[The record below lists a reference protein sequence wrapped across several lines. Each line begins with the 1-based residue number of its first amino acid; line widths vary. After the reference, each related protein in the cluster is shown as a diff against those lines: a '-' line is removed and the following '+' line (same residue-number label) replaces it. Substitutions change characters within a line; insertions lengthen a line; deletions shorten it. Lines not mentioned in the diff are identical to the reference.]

1 MSPLKKLCISRIILT
16 KEDLTEVEEVGAKRK
31 AELLRKT
38 GLGRVAK
45 ENSLAAHFY
54 SESL

>member
-16 KEDLTEVEEVGAKRK
+16 KENLTEVEEVAAKRK

-54 SESL
+54 AESL

>member
-1 MSPLKKLCISRIILT
+1 
-16 KEDLTEVEEVGAKRK
+16 LTEVEEVAAKRK

-38 GLGRVAK
+38 CLGRVAK

>member
-1 MSPLKKLCISRIILT
+1 MPPLKSYALVASFLT
-16 KEDLTEVEEVGAKRK
+16 KENLTEVEEVAAKRK